1 MLRLKRTE
9 RNLTSDEYSKN
20 LISVNDKKVLTALN
34 QQINSMRF
42 RPVDNV
48 AVFWI
53 DSTCKY

>member
-42 RPVDNV
+42 WPVDNV